1 MKTIKVA
8 PIDEIKIELKDK
20 AYVCSF
26 NMLSMSYIQEELV
39 RMNCDWTEIS
49 QAKMCQLVLYGGIR
63 GNDDTFTFEE
73 AGQLVR
79 LLGPSSY
86 TEIISMYTESI
97 VNGLDKKGKENLK
110 KLSAQY
116 MAKLQKSTSE

>member
-20 AYVCSF
+20 AYICSF
-26 NMLSMSYIQEELV
+26 NMLSMSYIQEELA
-39 RMNCDWTEIS
+39 RMNCDWTEIT
-49 QAKMCQLVLYGGIR
+49 QGKMCQLVLYGGIK
-63 GNDDTFTFEE
+63 GNDETFTFEE
-73 AGQLVR
+73 AGQLTR

-86 TEIISMYTESI
+86 SEIISMYIDSI
-97 VNGLDKKGKENLK
+97 MSGLDKKGKENLK

-116 MAKLQKSTSE
+116 MEKLQKSTSA